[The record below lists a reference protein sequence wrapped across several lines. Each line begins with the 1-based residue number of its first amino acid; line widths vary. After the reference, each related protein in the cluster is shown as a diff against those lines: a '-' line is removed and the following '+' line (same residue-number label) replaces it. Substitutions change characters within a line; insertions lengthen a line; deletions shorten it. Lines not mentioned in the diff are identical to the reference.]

1 MNVEL
6 VSRTAACEWD
16 GLIERN
22 AIQESEARFGLL
34 VKRQSRFVFRVAY
47 VVLRSAVDS
56 EDVVQDVF
64 FKLFRTGSWK

>member
-1 MNVEL
+1 M
-6 VSRTAACEWD
+6 SRTAACEWD